1 MSILELKQGHRSIL
15 HVYGALV
22 AIVSYVS
29 KENRMTL
36 GHCDRYHVIIWRIV
50 NTHQTQAPM
59 AHVNNDT
66 PTSQDVATIIVGG
79 KQTTDTEWAT
89 LKAARSRR
97 RGPH

>member
-1 MSILELKQGHRSIL
+1 MRHGVPELSGYEVSILELKQGHRSIL

-50 NTHQTQAPM
+50 NTHQTR
-59 AHVNNDT
+59 T
-66 PTSQDVATIIVGG
+66 P
-79 KQTTDTEWAT
+79 
-89 LKAARSRR
+89 
-97 RGPH
+97 